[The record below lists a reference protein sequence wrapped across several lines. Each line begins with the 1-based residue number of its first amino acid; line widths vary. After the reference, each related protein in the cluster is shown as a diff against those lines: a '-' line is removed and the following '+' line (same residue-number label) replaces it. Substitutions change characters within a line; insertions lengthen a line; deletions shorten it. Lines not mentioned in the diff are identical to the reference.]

1 MAGNDYRLLLLVLHI
16 MGAIVAFGSSFA
28 FPFIGALAQ
37 KPGAPVPW
45 FLRLNEAIE
54 TKLLLPVA
62 LTLQPLT
69 GALLI
74 LQSKG
79 TFNPFNSNGRWLL
92 AAIIIYTI
100 AMAFSVFVQ
109 ARNTTKAVKM
119 AEAQE
124 FGPEFGGLMKK
135 LGQGGQ
141 FLTLLLITI
150 IILMIVKPGSHVF
163 HP

>member
-1 MAGNDYRLLLLVLHI
+1 MAGNDYLMLLLVLHI
-16 MGAIVAFGSSFA
+16 MGAIVAFGATFA

-45 FLRLNEAIE
+45 FLKLNETIE
-54 TKLLLPVA
+54 EKLVLPVA

-69 GALLI
+69 GTLLI
-74 LQSKG
+74 LRSKG
-79 TFNPFNSNGRWLL
+79 TFNPFNSNGHWLL
-92 AAIIIYTI
+92 AALIIYTV
-100 AMAFSVFVQ
+100 AMYFSVFVQ
-109 ARNTTKAVKM
+109 RSNTIKAVKM